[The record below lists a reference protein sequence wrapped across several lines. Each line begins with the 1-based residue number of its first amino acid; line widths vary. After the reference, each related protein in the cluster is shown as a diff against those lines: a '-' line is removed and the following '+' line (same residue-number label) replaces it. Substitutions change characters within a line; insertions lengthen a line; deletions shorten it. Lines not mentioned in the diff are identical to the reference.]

1 MVTWVHALYSFLG
14 DIFAVENFSENP
26 IPYILPFFVDE
37 IIQFIVKR
45 SQVMFCS
52 VLIILF

>member
-14 DIFAVENFSENP
+14 DIFAEENFSENP

-37 IIQFIVKR
+37 IIQFTVKR